1 MFSTY
6 ETMNTTQQNQF
17 RDTANKLLANTFLC
31 RDKKDNKENYYFLM
45 SYKDLFDEFFKILG
59 YEILIDTAS
68 GSVMLD
74 GASASNTLKLKRDES
89 VILLILRLL
98 YHEKAKDTSLND
110 NIVCTVAD
118 IHTKYDYLQ
127 IKRKLNK
134 TDLVSAIRLLRR
146 YNLIE
151 VTGDVTSSAC
161 RIVILPTMLMAIK
174 SEDINDVY
182 QTIMRIASRKV
193 TNNEKTSKNS
203 FN

>member
-1 MFSTY
+1 MLNTY
-6 ETMNTTQQNQF
+6 ETMTTAQQNQF
-17 RDTANKLLANTFLC
+17 KDTANKLLATTFLC

-45 SYKDLFDEFFKILG
+45 SFKEVFDEFFKILG
-59 YEILIDTAS
+59 YEIVLDTAL
-68 GSVMLD
+68 GCVMLE

-89 VILLILRLL
+89 IILLILRLL

-110 NIVCTVAD
+110 NIVCSVAD
-118 IHTKYDYLQ
+118 IHSKYDYLQ

-161 RIVILPTMLMAIK
+161 RVVILPTILMAIK
-174 SEDINDVY
+174 SEDINEVY
-182 QTIMRIASRKV
+182 QTISRITQEDGDK
-193 TNNEKTSKNS
+193 E
-203 FN
+203 